1 MEKQRNYN
9 MELLFIIILSA
20 LTLLLGYTT
29 YNLLRKNEALE
40 DEIEFADKY
49 LESTFTSMKN
59 AYDRMKKVDRLGSFE
74 ADDESGYIFDEIKST
89 LEQLNETYNLD
100 AEEEKE

>member
-1 MEKQRNYN
+1 
-9 MELLFIIILSA
+9 MELLFIVILSVS
-20 LTLLLGYTT
+20 TLLLGYTT

-40 DEIEFADKY
+40 DEAEFADKY

-59 AYDRMKKVDRLGSFE
+59 AYNRMKRIDRLGSFE
-74 ADDESGYIFDEIKST
+74 SDDESGYIFEEIKSAI
-89 LEQLNETYNLD
+89 EQLNETYNLD